1 MSAPLFLTACSL
13 TKEVGGVSEYDGGA
27 AILASLEQH
36 QAGVLV
42 ERRNAVRKLVKGGGD
57 AVWQGIRLAED

>member
-1 MSAPLFLTACSL
+1 MSAPLFVTACSL
-13 TKEVGGVSEYDGGA
+13 TKEAGGVFEYDGGA

-36 QAGVLV
+36 QAEVLA

-57 AVWQGIRLAED
+57 ADWQGIRLAED